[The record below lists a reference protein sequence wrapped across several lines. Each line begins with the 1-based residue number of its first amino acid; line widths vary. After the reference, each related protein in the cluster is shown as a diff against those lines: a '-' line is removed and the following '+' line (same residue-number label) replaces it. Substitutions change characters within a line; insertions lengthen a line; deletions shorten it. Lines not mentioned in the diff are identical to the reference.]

1 MSMNVSED
9 VVNRIKNM
17 ETLPTMPTL
26 LQPLLNCIR
35 RPAEEVDMDEVVKL
49 AEQDESIAAQC
60 IRVANSPLFARSRA
74 AANLREA
81 VLSLG
86 LRRVEDIL
94 LSICVSKLL
103 PRERYVVDPM
113 AFWRH
118 SLGCALVARKLAEM
132 IRFDDPEGVY
142 LAGLLH
148 DIGILVNAIAFPKEF
163 EVALEEAVVQ
173 HLPLDTAEQTVLGFT
188 HAESGAILAEMWRLP
203 PHCYEAIRFHHDLSN
218 AAAEGPLAHA
228 ALVSLADLFCRVR
241 DMGYGY
247 PEFLRVDFAEHPGW
261 NLLLGR
267 YAELERID
275 LVRFTFEVSDAV
287 AEVSAVVNL
296 IFPGASRMNGSN
308 GESKRPN

>member
-1 MSMNVSED
+1 MNPNVSD
-9 VVNRIKNM
+9 NIVNRIRSM
-17 ETLPTMPTL
+17 ETLPAMPTL

-35 RPAEEVDMDEVVKL
+35 RPANEVDMDEIVQI
-49 AEQDESIAAQC
+49 AGQDESIAAQC

-81 VLSLG
+81 ILGLG

-94 LSICVSKLL
+94 LSICVSRLL
-103 PRERYVVDPM
+103 PREKYVIDPV

-118 SLGCALVARKLAEM
+118 SLGCALVARKLADM
-132 IRFDDPEGVY
+132 IHFDDSEGVY

-148 DIGILVNAIAFPKEF
+148 DLGILANAIAFPKEF
-163 EVALEEAVVQ
+163 QGALEDAVVQ
-173 HLPLDTAEQTVLGFT
+173 HLPLDTAEQATLGFT
-188 HAESGAILAEMWRLP
+188 HAESGAILAELWRLP
-203 PHCYEAIRFHHDLSN
+203 PHCYEAIRFHHDVSVSPP
-218 AAAEGPLAHA
+218 ESPWSYA

-261 NLLLGR
+261 ALLLGR
-267 YAELERID
+267 YSELGKID

-287 AEVSAVVNL
+287 SEVSVVVNL
-296 IFPGASRMNGSN
+296 IFPSAAQAGGNNG
-308 GESKRPN
+308 GTRRPN

>member
-1 MSMNVSED
+1 MNESISD
-9 VVNRIKNM
+9 NVVNRIQSM

-35 RPAEEVDMDEVVKL
+35 RPTAEVDVDEVVKL

-74 AANLREA
+74 AGTLREA
-81 VLSLG
+81 VFSLG

-103 PRERYVVDPM
+103 PRERYVVDPI

-132 IRFDDPEGVY
+132 IRFNDPEGVY

-163 EVALEEAVVQ
+163 EATLEQAVIQ
-173 HLPLDTAEQTVLGFT
+173 HLPLDAVERTVLGFT
-188 HAESGAILAEMWRLP
+188 HSESGAILAEMWKLP
-203 PHCYEAIRFHHDLSN
+203 PHCYEAIRFHHDLSI
-218 AAAEGPLAHA
+218 AADDGPLAHA

-247 PEFLRVDFAEHPGW
+247 PEFLRVDFAEHPAW
-261 NLLLGR
+261 HLLVRR

-296 IFPGASRMNGSN
+296 IFPGAPRVND
-308 GESKRPN
+308 GEALQRPN